1 MSDVRKKSL
10 IYKWIKQ
17 TVRVNLCNRHS
28 VRLCKNLHNLSKLRH
43 A

>member
-1 MSDVRKKSL
+1 MSDVRIKSL
-10 IYKWIKQ
+10 IYRWIKR
-17 TVRVNLCNRHS
+17 TVRVNLGNRHS